1 MHLGQ
6 CVPCPTQEACNIELY
21 IMRYFDVYVNIVI
34 SAARST
40 LLLRRVQE
48 GRLNATLQECDMRV
62 PAGKSGEEGCT
73 SSYIHTRADII
84 SAVKAPCVRRRH
96 AGASG
101 CGAGA

>member
-1 MHLGQ
+1 MSRSWDDPKVVGPL
-6 CVPCPTQEACNIELY
+6 
-21 IMRYFDVYVNIVI
+21 YVNIAI
-34 SAARST
+34 SATRST